1 MNPTNIITV
10 QQAKTETV
18 EILNISIDN
27 ISKTKILRKL
37 KQGGIVFTPNV
48 DHIIKL
54 QKDPDFYQI
63 YKKADYRLCDS
74 QMLMIASRFLGTP
87 IQEKISGSDLFPAF
101 YRYYAKDKSV
111 KIFLLG
117 GPPGAAQMAQKNI
130 NNIVGREMV
139 VDYYCPPFGFE
150 EDTVECSKIVDKINN
165 SGATVLAVGLG
176 APKQEKWIYEYKNSL
191 KGIKTFFAIG
201 ATIEFEAGF
210 IPRAPQWMS
219 LAGIEWLYRLIQEPR
234 RLWKRYL
241 IEDTSFFFL
250 ILLQKFN
257 LYSKNNN
264 RFGTK

>member
-1 MNPTNIITV
+1 MNPTNIIAV
-10 QQAKTETV
+10 QQTKPETV
-18 EILNISIDN
+18 EILNIAIDN
-27 ISKTKILRKL
+27 ISKIEVLRKL

-54 QKDPDFYQI
+54 QKDRDFYQI
-63 YKKADYRLCDS
+63 YQKANYRLCDS

-117 GPPGAAQMAQKNI
+117 GPKGAAQTAQKNI
-130 NNIVGREMV
+130 NDLVGREMV

-150 EDTVECSKIVDKINN
+150 NNAAECRKIVDKINN

-219 LAGIEWLYRLIQEPR
+219 IAGIEWLYRLIQEPR

-257 LYSKNNN
+257 LYSENNN
-264 RFGTK
+264 RLEDE